1 MAQRRDPE
9 PEPDGLDPNG
19 SRNST
24 PWPFIGAVLVVAVL
38 ALVIVVTQFLS
49 TDGEALDDNE
59 RIARTTS
66 DYVKAVNADDED
78 VLVILR
84 CSELRRG
91 EGPLAGVDS
100 DIELQSTDNIVID
113 GDKATVDVTTVIDGE
128 STTET
133 WDLTLAD
140 DVWRVCTA

>member
-1 MAQRRDPE
+1 MAQRRDPD
-9 PEPDGLDPNG
+9 PEPDGLEPDGPT
-19 SRNST
+19 SST
-24 PWPFIGAVLVVAVL
+24 PWPFIGAVLVIVVL
-38 ALVIVVTQFLS
+38 ALVLVVTQFLS
-49 TDGEALDDNE
+49 PEGETLDDNE
-59 RIARTTS
+59 RITRTTS

-84 CSELRRG
+84 CGELRRG

-100 DIELQSTDNIVID
+100 DIELQRTDNIVID

-128 STTET
+128 STTEM
-133 WDLTLAD
+133 WNLTLAD